1 LTIGARSTNRHGPL
15 LSNNAYYAGVAG
27 MMGCHDRALVAQAG
41 TQQDTQEAAQF
52 AAFTAGTYSE
62 RHRTDNN
69 LFK

>member
-1 LTIGARSTNRHGPL
+1 MAPCLATTR
-15 LSNNAYYAGVAG
+15 YYASVAG

-41 TQQDTQEAAQF
+41 TQQHTQDAAQF